1 MPRRILG
8 WLAIIAG
15 LLMLVL
21 PGPGFLALALG
32 IILLG
37 PRDPA
42 LRRSAVAVRLVLR
55 RLSHA
60 EQRHVRVAGWW
71 LRARHRNG
79 RQLIRDQVDRQMH
92 GQPVSPSVKFLIGI
106 AAATAAIGLGI
117 SLFILLS

>member
-15 LLMLVL
+15 LLMLIL
-21 PGPGFLALALG
+21 PGPGFLALAVG

-42 LRRSAVAVRLVLR
+42 LRRSAVALRLTLR

-60 EQRHVRVAGWW
+60 KQLQVRVTGRW
-71 LRARHRNG
+71 LRARHRSA
-79 RQLIRDQVDRQMH
+79 RQLIRDQVNRQMH
-92 GQPVSPSVKFLIGI
+92 GEPISPAVKLLIGI
-106 AAATAAIGLGI
+106 AAATTAIGLGI